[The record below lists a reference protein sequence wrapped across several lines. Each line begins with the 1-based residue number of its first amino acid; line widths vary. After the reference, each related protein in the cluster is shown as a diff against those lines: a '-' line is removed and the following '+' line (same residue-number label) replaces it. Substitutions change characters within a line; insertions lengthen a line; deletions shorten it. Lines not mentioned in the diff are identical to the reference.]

1 MSHEQLVLW
10 CGLGIGIVFG
20 VAGQRSGFCLTGGL
34 REWLGEGDDRRIGAF
49 ALAVAVAIAG
59 SQLVAGFGL
68 VDLGATTY
76 LQQGFSWLLLP
87 VGGIAFG
94 YGMALANG
102 CGSRALVLLASGN
115 LRSLLVL
122 LCLGVSAY
130 VALTGLLAPLRLAVA
145 EASTVAPALPQ
156 PSLPALLGTWGLDAA
171 LGRGLA
177 AGLVAALL
185 GGFALSRP
193 ALRRAPGSALAAVL
207 IGALVPAGW
216 IATGYLGADDFDP
229 VRVVSLT
236 FVAPIGDTIQYL
248 MFSTGTRL
256 EFGVSTVAGVLAGAA
271 AAALWSGSFRLEG
284 FASQGPMLRTITGGV
299 LMGIGGALALGCSI
313 GQGLS
318 GLSTL
323 ALPSFL
329 SAGGIL
335 AGAAAGLH
343 GPLRAR

>member
-10 CGLGIGIVFG
+10 CGFGIGMVFG

-34 REWLGEGDDRRIGAF
+34 REWLREADDRRIGAF

-59 SQLVAGFGL
+59 TQLIAGFGL
-68 VDLGATTY
+68 VDLGGTIY
-76 LQQGFSWLLLP
+76 LQSGFSWLLLP
-87 VGGIAFG
+87 VGGITFG

-115 LRSLLVL
+115 LRALLVL

-130 VALTGLLAPLRLAVA
+130 VALTGLLAPLRLAIA
-145 EASTVAPALPQ
+145 DASTVSPVLPQ
-156 PSLPALLGTWGLDAA
+156 PSLPGVFGTWGLDAA
-171 LGRGLA
+171 FGRGLA

-185 GGFALSRP
+185 AGFAFSR
-193 ALRRAPGSALAAVL
+193 AGLRRAPGTALDGVL
-207 IGALVPAGW
+207 IGVPVPAGW
-216 IATGYLGADDFDP
+216 FVTGYLGADDFDP

-236 FVAPIGDTIQYL
+236 FVAPLGDTIQYL
-248 MFSTGTRL
+248 MFSTGMRL
-256 EFGVSTVAGVLAGAA
+256 EFGVTTVAGVLAGAA
-271 AAALWSGSFRLEG
+271 AAAFLSGSFRLEA
-284 FASQGPMLRTITGGV
+284 FAGPGSMLRAIAGGV

-329 SAGGIL
+329 AAAGIL
-335 AGAAAGLH
+335 AGAAAGVH
-343 GPLRAR
+343 GPLRVR